1 MAPLSKVSDT
11 TVPVAAEAAGIP
23 GSAVVPAANT
33 HARPASP
40 ARRNHRARAFPR
52 QACGRTL
59 SVAAFRAILLLDTNT
74 AAAPPRPGWRERPNE
89 PQTRC
94 AAILRDVFP
103 RPHACRVVVDRPPH
117 R

>member
-74 AAAPPRPGWRERPNE
+74 AAAPHAPAGASGLMNPRPAVLPSSG
-89 PQTRC
+89 TSSHG
-94 AAILRDVFP
+94 VM
-103 RPHACRVVVDRPPH
+103 HAV
-117 R
+117 